1 MTAAVETL
9 RRAQALADVG
19 RYAQAAELLVQYLAS
34 DPGSAP
40 AWAEL
45 ARCRSLLDD
54 NEGALHAADQSLA
67 ADPSQAR
74 AWQTR
79 AAALADLGRYPE
91 ALASAQEAVRAEPG
105 YWGGHLVL
113 ASTLLRQGR
122 SADAYEVARRVVH
135 LEPEESRAHYM
146 VGISAQMLRNYPVA
160 EQAYRE
166 SLRLDPENT
175 YARNNLSVLHMN
187 RRLGNRSR
195 WSLALEGFA
204 DVAAVDLEDRT
215 ARYNLEVMV
224 FGAVAKTRWIAA
236 LGLFAAVIC
245 ASASGAGQGF
255 PPEPGALGPRLAAL
269 AVIAALWAA
278 WAWRVRSRVPVRLRR
293 PLVAL
298 GRRSVPVMVLAGV
311 VALMALVSVL
321 IVAVPWTDAAFLGAT
336 VAPSVWLVVLS
347 YWICR
352 AALRRRRPKD

>member
-1 MTAAVETL
+1 MAVETL
-9 RRAQALADVG
+9 RRAQALADLG
-19 RYAQAAELLVQYLAS
+19 RYEQAAALLVQYLAD
-34 DPGSAP
+34 DPGSAA

-54 NEGALHAADQSLA
+54 NEGALRAADESLA

-74 AWQTR
+74 VWQTR
-79 AAALADLGRYPE
+79 AAALSDLGRYEE
-91 ALASAQEAVRAEPG
+91 AAAAAHEAVRAEPG

-122 SADAYEVARRVVH
+122 AGEAYEVARHVVH

-146 VGISAQMLRNYPVA
+146 VGMTAQTLRNYPVA

-166 SLRLDPENT
+166 ALRLDPENT

-187 RRLGNRSR
+187 RRLGRRSR

-215 ARYNLEVMV
+215 ARHNLEVMV
-224 FGAVAKTRWIAA
+224 FGAVAKARWIAA
-236 LGLFAAVIC
+236 LGLFAGMIGA
-245 ASASGAGQGF
+245 ASSGAGQGT
-255 PPEPGALGPRLAAL
+255 PPQPGELGPRLGAL

-278 WAWRVRSRVPVRLRR
+278 WAWRVRSRIPARLRA
-293 PLVAL
+293 PLLSLA
-298 GRRSVPVMVLAGV
+298 RHCAHIAVLACAIGV
-311 VALMALVSVL
+311 VAAISVL
-321 IVAVPWTDAAFLGAT
+321 VVAVPWTNPGFLGTT
-336 VAPSVWLVVLS
+336 VAPSVWLVVLA
-347 YWICR
+347 YWGCR